1 MYGYIPSFYKYGMEM
16 FTNTRHDHLLPT
28 AVSVISGGYN
38 DTLDYASGMLW
49 SIEDPHKQIE
59 IFSSHD
65 DEGNGLWANAQTNHL
80 ITSAFNKVRYG
91 LQMQKPPN
99 MHISPTAD
107 EDDGSI
113 TTNLLAFTQDSPD
126 RAIDFIAV
134 FVFLW
139 MFFRFTSRIYQ
150 REDELLEADHGKLLQ
165 QRPNIFNILDMKQ
178 MKLKLVS
185 SCGVNSVGIA

>member
-1 MYGYIPSFYKYGMEM
+1 
-16 FTNTRHDHLLPT
+16 
-28 AVSVISGGYN
+28 
-38 DTLDYASGMLW
+38 
-49 SIEDPHKQIE
+49 
-59 IFSSHD
+59 
-65 DEGNGLWANAQTNHL
+65 
-80 ITSAFNKVRYG
+80 
-91 LQMQKPPN
+91 

-165 QRPNIFNILDMKQ
+165 QRPNIFNILDMK
-178 MKLKLVS
+178 
-185 SCGVNSVGIA
+185 